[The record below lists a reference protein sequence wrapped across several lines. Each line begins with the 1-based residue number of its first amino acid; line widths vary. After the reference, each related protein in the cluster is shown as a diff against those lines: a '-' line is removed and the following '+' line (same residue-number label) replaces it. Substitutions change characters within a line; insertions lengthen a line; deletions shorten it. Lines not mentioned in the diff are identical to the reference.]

1 MLDKEVKTTDISNDQ
16 TNLEEE
22 IDLVEVWKSIL
33 RRKKLISAF
42 ALISLSISSINA
54 SLQKN
59 IWGGQFQIVIS
70 SKQSITPQS
79 ELANTGLGGILGLSM
94 MTGGKQSINTEIEIL
109 KSPSVLSPVFE
120 FVKNKKRE
128 KSESID
134 SWRYSSWLNSN
145 LIIKNVKGTNVLDLS
160 YKDTDKEII
169 LPVLSKISEQ
179 YQKYSNR
186 DRYRDIDNGINYLN
200 SQIELFKERSNQ
212 SSRQAMEFIY
222 KNNLS
227 FVEKKNGSFLLESEV
242 RRNKAEDSIV
252 VLNKRISNLNKLKD
266 EDINTV
272 LIAANAANAESN
284 SLLSKTLL
292 EQLNNLNQ
300 RIEIL
305 KLDFKEDSEP
315 VKILKD
321 RKKVL
326 LQNLKKQTYNSLVA
340 MRSNAL
346 VQLEASKR
354 PKEIILKFK
363 DLTSKALRDEN
374 TLIQLENEKRYLTLE
389 SSRITDPWE
398 LITKPTILLD
408 PLEPDRPLMIA
419 IGTLF
424 GLFIGIL
431 VSLAL
436 EKKENLVY
444 KKDDIKLILK
454 YPLLGNLYKEN
465 NNEWKETF
473 EIISN
478 SPVFNVGTSN
488 IALLHV
494 GDIQKDIKD
503 YLSHALDSSSNSNK
517 VYLTENL
524 IMAKKADFVLLII
537 KIGSIRYND
546 LIKLRSNMELLN
558 LSVLGFLTLE

>member
-128 KSESID
+128 KSKSID
-134 SWRYSSWLNSN
+134 SWRYSSWLKSN

-284 SLLSKTLL
+284 SLLSRTLL